1 MDKATN
7 DGEPISQE
15 MDGGGWV
22 KLHRKA
28 LDSDVFAVPEL
39 WHLFTWCLLTAN
51 HTTRHVP
58 IKVGRGRSVR
68 TVGPGQFI
76 YGRKSKAKELGLPE
90 STLSDRM
97 KRLEAMG
104 AISIQA
110 DTTNSIV
117 TIVNWGLYQRK
128 SGEARHPSN
137 TQPTAKRR
145 ATNTQATAVRHPTD
159 TYKKGEKG
167 KKGENVK
174 NGEKAKADDDDD
186 SFSWKEAHAL
196 ARELENAGT
205 FNLRGGEKHKATES
219 ERREVLR
226 ACKLARDG
234 GIEMAW
240 LQEAATS
247 TRDSKPTENAY
258 GYFLKMVRE
267 TCSNHGIDF
276 NQAAADLDVPAEFR
290 RPNPRPSVYR
300 EGDDSSGEPAHH
312 DCAPC
317 VPEGQDGRQD
327 VSAPDR
333 RQDGLGGPGVV
344 AG

>member
-1 MDKATN
+1 MKRSKRR
-7 DGEPISQE
+7 PISQE

-39 WHLFTWCLLTAN
+39 WHLFSWCLLSAN
-51 HTTRHVP
+51 HATRHIP
-58 IKVGRGRSVR
+58 IKIGRGRSVR

-76 YGRKSKAKELGLPE
+76 YGRNSRARELRLPE
-90 STLSDRM
+90 STLYDRM
-97 KRLEAMG
+97 KRLETMG
-104 AISIQA
+104 SIAIQA
-110 DTTNSIV
+110 DRHCSIV
-117 TIVNWGLYQRK
+117 TIVNWELYQRK
-128 SGEARHPSN
+128 AGGGRHPN
-137 TQPTAKRR
+137 DTQPTPKQRP
-145 ATNTQATAVRHPTD
+145 NGNQATATRQATD
-159 TYKKGEKG
+159 TNKNGEKG
-167 KKGENVK
+167 KKGEKAK
-174 NGEKAKADDDDD
+174 NGEKAKTDDDADG
-186 SFSWKEAHAL
+186 SSGRRCAL
-196 ARELENAGT
+196 ARELENSGT
-205 FNLRGGEKHKATES
+205 FNLRGGAKHKATES

-226 ACKLARDG
+226 ACKVALDG

-267 TCSNHGIDF
+267 TCSNHGVDF

-290 RPNPRPSVYR
+290 RPNPRPSAYR
-300 EGDDSSGEPAHH
+300 EGNASSGEPAHQ

-317 VPEGQDGRQD
+317 VPEGQDDRQD
-327 VSAPDR
+327 ASAPDQ
-333 RQDGLGGPGVV
+333 RQDGLGGPGGV